1 MTEQY
6 TEPQEELAPYISP
19 PEQQMFDTDAVK
31 GLMQQDLNI
40 FGSIAAPSLVTLTF
54 PDFYSYLWLQLL
66 TSLHSVMRDF
76 SKFAIGLPRGHG
88 KTFFIKL
95 LLVYTVLFTKKQYI
109 LVVAA
114 NATKAEAIV
123 ADVFKML
130 REPNIT
136 KLFGSFQQ
144 TITKNTQDIKMFS
157 FAGRDITIE
166 AAGQGTAIRG
176 SNRNNVRPDVI
187 LCDDVQTRDG
197 AKSLTESREFHTWFT
212 GDLMKAKAAD
222 GCTYIYIGN
231 MYKDLEIEPGTG
243 VHTCMLRNLQRDP
256 NWMSLIVGAILAD
269 GTALWEELQPLSQL
283 LSEYESDNLLGQGD
297 VFCAEVLNDPKG
309 IPATSFDPSKLKTF
323 DYMPGL
329 IHQGNFICI
338 DPSTSKATPDQTV
351 IGYYEMYDDKP
362 VARELLVGKFTGP
375 EQAHHAIDMALRN
388 QCTLIVPESVAY
400 QHTLGEWIR
409 WVAAQRGI
417 TGLVIEPANHRG
429 QSKNS
434 TILRFFQSCMKGE
447 FLVTAATRALFVSQ
461 ALAFDPKITTNID
474 DIIDCG
480 AMAVNV
486 GLTMRHLM
494 HIQHFPLGESVQ
506 ALPDHSVGS
515 SSF

>member
-1 MTEQY
+1 MINDPVQ
-6 TEPQEELAPYISP
+6 PSGELAPYVSP
-19 PEQQMFDTDAVK
+19 VEQQVYNTEAVK
-31 GLMQQDLNI
+31 GLMKQDLNI
-40 FGSIAAPSLVTLTF
+40 FGSIAAPSLVTLSF
-54 PDFYSYLWLQLL
+54 PDFYCYLWLQLL
-66 TSLHSVMRDF
+66 NSLHAVRDF

-95 LLVYTVLFTKKQYI
+95 LLVYTVLFTQKKYI

-114 NATKAEAIV
+114 NATKAEAII

-130 REPNIT
+130 RDANIV
-136 KLFGSFQQ
+136 KLFGSFDQ
-144 TITKNTQDIKMFS
+144 TITKNTQDIKMFT
-157 FAGRDITIE
+157 FNGRDITIE

-197 AKSLTESREFHTWFT
+197 AKSLGESREFHTWFT
-212 GDLMKAKAAD
+212 ADLMKAKAGD

-231 MYKDLEIEPGTG
+231 MYKDLEIEAGTG
-243 VHTCMLRNLQRDP
+243 VYTCMLRNLQRDP
-256 NWMSLIVGAILAD
+256 NWLSMIVGAILAD
-269 GTALWEELQPLSQL
+269 GTALWEELQPLTQL
-283 LSEYESDNLLGQGD
+283 LAEYASDELLGQGD
-297 VFCAEVLNDPKG
+297 VFCSEVLNDPKG
-309 IPATSFDPSKLKTF
+309 IPATSFDPTKLKTF

-351 IGYYEMYDDKP
+351 LGYYEMYDNVP

-375 EQAHHAIDMALRN
+375 EQAHLAIDMALRN
-388 QCTLIVPESVAY
+388 QCTLIVPEAVAY

-409 WVAAQRGI
+409 WVADQRQI
-417 TGLVIEPANHRG
+417 YGLTVQPANHRG

-447 FLVTAATRALFVSQ
+447 FQVTAQTRALFVSQ
-461 ALAFDPKITTNID
+461 ALAFDPKITNNID

-494 HIQHFPLGESVQ
+494 HIQHFPQGEQQQVLEHYT
-506 ALPDHSVGS
+506 AGT